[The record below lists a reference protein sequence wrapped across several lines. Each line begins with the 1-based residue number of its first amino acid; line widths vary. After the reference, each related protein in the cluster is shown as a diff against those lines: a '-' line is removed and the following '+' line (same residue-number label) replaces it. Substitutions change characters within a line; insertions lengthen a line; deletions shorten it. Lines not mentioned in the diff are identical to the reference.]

1 MENWLYAFKSAL
13 INAGLRMH
21 YIPTIIPIDASES
34 SGEGIYINFL
44 NLEDMIIMPSY
55 NNPTD
60 KEAASVLRKLYDN
73 KPVRMV
79 YAGDLAKEG
88 GMINCVTWTK

>member
-1 MENWLYAFKSAL
+1 M
-13 INAGLRMH
+13 NANLKMH
-21 YIPTIIPIDASES
+21 YIPTSIPENSPES

-60 KEAASVLRKLYDN
+60 KEAARVLTKLYDN
-73 KPVRMV
+73 KPVQKV
-79 YAGDLAKEG
+79 YAGDLSKEG
-88 GMINCVTWTK
+88 GMINCVTWIK